1 MKGQLM
7 TTTSRKLDKEHLDSL
22 QTLRES
28 FANNASQLGSVALE
42 QMALTRRLDFLNAEQ
57 DRLYTQF
64 ESLRE
69 QEQELIEKMRER
81 YGDGQINIAEGIFTP
96 DSGLAE

>member
-1 MKGQLM
+1 M
-7 TTTSRKLDKEHLDSL
+7 TRKLDKEHLDSL

-64 ESLRE
+64 ETLRE

>member
-1 MKGQLM
+1 MKGQHM

-64 ESLRE
+64 ETLRE

-96 DSGLAE
+96 DLGLAE

>member
-7 TTTSRKLDKEHLDSL
+7 TTTSRKLDKEHLESL
-22 QTLRES
+22 QNLRES
-28 FANNASQLGSVALE
+28 FAKTASQLGSVALE
-42 QMALTRRLDFLNAEQ
+42 QMAMTRRLDFLNAEQ
-57 DRLYTQF
+57 ERLYAEF

-81 YGDGQINIAEGIFTP
+81 YGDGQINITDGTFTP
-96 DSGLAE
+96 DLGLTQ

>member
-1 MKGQLM
+1 M
-7 TTTSRKLDKEHLDSL
+7 TTSRKLDKEHLDAL

-42 QMALTRRLDFLNAEQ
+42 QIAINRRLEYLNSEQ
-57 DRLYTQF
+57 ERFYEEF
-64 ESLRE
+64 EMLRK
-69 QEQELIEKMRER
+69 QEQELLEKMRER
-81 YGDGQINIAEGIFTP
+81 YGDGQINIANGTFTP

>member
-1 MKGQLM
+1 M
-7 TTTSRKLDKEHLDSL
+7 TRKLDKEHLDSL

-42 QMALTRRLDFLNAEQ
+42 QMALTRRLDFLDFLNAEQ

-81 YGDGQINIAEGIFTP
+81 YGDGQINIADGTFTP
-96 DSGLAE
+96 DSGLTQ

>member
-1 MKGQLM
+1 M

-64 ESLRE
+64 ETLRE

-96 DSGLAE
+96 DLGLAE

>member
-1 MKGQLM
+1 M
-7 TTTSRKLDKEHLDSL
+7 TRKLDKEHLDEL
-22 QTLRES
+22 QTLRNS
-28 FANNASQLGSVALE
+28 FSSNANTLGSIALE
-42 QMALTRRLDFLNAEQ
+42 QIALQRRLDFLNAEQ
-57 DRLYTQF
+57 DRLYTEF

-81 YGDGQINIAEGIFTP
+81 YGDGQINMAEGIFTP